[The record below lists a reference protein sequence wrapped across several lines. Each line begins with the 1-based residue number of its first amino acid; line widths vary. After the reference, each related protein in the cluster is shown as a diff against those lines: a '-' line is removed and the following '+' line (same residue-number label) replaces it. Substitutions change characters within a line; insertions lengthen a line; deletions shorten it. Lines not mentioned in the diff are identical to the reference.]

1 MPPAGGRFG
10 PQVLGGPFSHF
21 QQPHLQHHSNQHQ
34 QPASAGLPPPS
45 FNSHNSLAHHNPNSN
60 LSPFAQTNGI
70 SGMNGLAAGFSGV
83 SGINGGG
90 TGLASHAA
98 VMGFAHGAAM
108 QQQQQARDALR
119 RTSGTSKAQN
129 RSRIREVWQ
138 SNLVQEIQNLREL
151 VEKYPYISM
160 VSRAKHD

>member
-1 MPPAGGRFG
+1 
-10 PQVLGGPFSHF
+10 
-21 QQPHLQHHSNQHQ
+21 
-34 QPASAGLPPPS
+34 
-45 FNSHNSLAHHNPNSN
+45 
-60 LSPFAQTNGI
+60 
-70 SGMNGLAAGFSGV
+70 MNGLAAGFSGV

-160 VSRAKHD
+160 VSQAKHD

>member
-1 MPPAGGRFG
+1 
-10 PQVLGGPFSHF
+10 
-21 QQPHLQHHSNQHQ
+21 
-34 QPASAGLPPPS
+34 
-45 FNSHNSLAHHNPNSN
+45 
-60 LSPFAQTNGI
+60 
-70 SGMNGLAAGFSGV
+70 MNGLAAGFSGV

-160 VSRAKHD
+160 VSQAKHG